1 MAGVTRKEFI
11 VQKIHNMERWI
22 ATLTDKENNPI
33 ENKEKLVADLKA
45 SISNLEEFL
54 VGITVNLVPHKESL
68 DIVVDK
74 YLQRYGIDATTLK
87 REDRDKV
94 LRYLQLFIDFVAF

>member
-11 VQKIHNMERWI
+11 VQKIHNMEVWI
-22 ATLTDKENNPI
+22 NTLTDKDNNPI

-54 VGITVNLVPHKESL
+54 VGITINLVPHRNSL
-68 DIVVDK
+68 STIVDSC
-74 YLQRYGIDATTLK
+74 LARYGIDSTSLK
-87 REDRDKV
+87 DEDRDKV
-94 LRYLQLFIDFVAF
+94 IRYLQLFIDFATK